1 VQFDFIFR
9 DYRMDR
15 SRIDIY
21 AASGKSL
28 SEAFQGLTCEQLFAV
43 PVPGTWS
50 LHQIAIHMMDS
61 DLIGSDRMKR
71 IAAMDKPLLIGYD
84 ESAFARLPGIDHID
98 TIAACR
104 LFDQNRQMT
113 ATIFRALPDASFDRW
128 GIHNEIGRVTLGEMI
143 DKYIRHLDGH
153 LEHVAKKRAMVTG
166 K

>member
-1 VQFDFIFR
+1 
-9 DYRMDR
+9 MDR
-15 SRIDIY
+15 SRIDVY
-21 AASGKSL
+21 AAGGQQL
-28 SEAFQGLTCEQLFAV
+28 IGAFEGLTCERLFAV

-84 ESAFARLPGIDHID
+84 ESAFAKLPGTEKVD
-98 TIAACR
+98 TLAACR

-113 ATIFRALPDASFDRW
+113 ATILRALPDESFERW
-128 GIHNEIGRVTLGEMI
+128 GIHNEIGRVTLGEMVE
-143 DKYIRHLDGH
+143 KYIHHLEGH
-153 LEHVAKKRAMVTG
+153 LGHVYKKLAILTS